1 MLIISG
7 LGYWVV
13 LITYVILL
21 ISIASSSYSRK
32 RNLHIDSRIEEA
44 YFIRTELS
52 DKMTYYNFKNT
63 VYVFLFLIALIPLFN
78 IIGVGYLLWILL
90 SKD

>member
-1 MLIISG
+1 MFIMSS

-13 LITYVILL
+13 LIAYVTLL
-21 ISIASSSYSRK
+21 TDIVSSCPRK

-44 YFIRTELS
+44 FFIRTELMG
-52 DKMTYYNFKNT
+52 KMTYHTFKKT
-63 VYVFLFLIALIPLFN
+63 VYVFLFLIALIPLLN

-90 SKD
+90 SED

>member
-1 MLIISG
+1 MFIMSS

-13 LITYVILL
+13 LIAYVTLL
-21 ISIASSSYSRK
+21 IGIVSSCPRK

-44 YFIRTELS
+44 FFIRTELMG
-52 DKMTYYNFKNT
+52 KMTYHNFKDT
-63 VYVFLFLIALIPLFN
+63 VYVFLFLIALIPLLN

-90 SKD
+90 SED